1 MESLLPFWPRKGWR
15 EALLPVREEGA
26 SLSYEDE
33 EGQAAAE
40 DVWAAGVEFTFIDRS
55 RLTARGGRRERE
67 SPFSLSVSPL
77 RRDGRGKALPYIN
90 PTPTTPF
97 NEEKLRYRE
106 SEGENDSSV

>member
-1 MESLLPFWPRKGWR
+1 MPFWPRKGWR

-67 SPFSLSVSPL
+67 PFLCVCVSAA
-77 RRDGRGKALPYIN
+77 DGRGKKALPYIN

-97 NEEKLRYRE
+97 NWEKLRYRE
-106 SEGENDSSV
+106 SEGENDYSV